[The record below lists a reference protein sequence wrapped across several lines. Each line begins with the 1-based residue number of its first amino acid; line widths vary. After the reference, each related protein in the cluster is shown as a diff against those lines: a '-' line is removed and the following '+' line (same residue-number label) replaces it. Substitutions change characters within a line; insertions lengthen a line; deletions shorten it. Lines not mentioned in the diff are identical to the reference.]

1 MLCNCFGYGKQVSQL
16 IMDTCRWQYV
26 SCIISPCVFFFT
38 SHMSLSVSLLVTC
51 CVGWYRSWI
60 INDESWLVIHWWL
73 HEPQTLWMHH
83 LSSNILSIHS
93 FHPSSI
99 RDYHLSVCNRLN
111 ESPRTTPSSPHS
123 KGLSLYSL
131 SRIRHALKWALTPF
145 SVLFFCLDCVVDVLW
160 AWHKPG

>member
-1 MLCNCFGYGKQVSQL
+1 MA
-16 IMDTCRWQYV
+16 I
-26 SCIISPCVFFFT
+26 CVLHHIPMRFFFT

-51 CVGWYRSWI
+51 CVGWYLSWI

-111 ESPRTTPSSPHS
+111 ESPRTTPSSPHYTRS
-123 KGLSLYSL
+123 LSLYSL
-131 SRIRHALKWALTPF
+131 SRIRHALKWALTPL